1 MSALF
6 NQSSQER
13 RLLRRLTQ
21 AAKHAAFQG
30 EWQRAVELNRR
41 IIELAPRDVTAWNRL
56 GHAYAELGRIAD
68 ARAAYQRALEIEPT
82 NAIAQ
87 RNVTRLEWLAEQTAD
102 GVISMPAGRPSPRAD
117 VFMEEMGRTYVTDLL
132 RPAASV
138 ILARLFPG
146 QEVFLQFRE
155 GMVFVVDADG
165 TRLGQLE
172 GRLARRLIQFS
183 REGNQ
188 YRAFVLQLTGDT
200 LRIILREVFRMPHL
214 LNVPSFP
221 PQPKIAPPRPY
232 LPEGRRPEEI
242 EEEELFPEEEV
253 EVLGAEEEV
262 IEVEE
267 EEEEAEVAEELL
279 SSVDEESLVVDL
291 DLDETIG
298 G

>member
-1 MSALF
+1 MSALS
-6 NQSSQER
+6 NHGSQER

-21 AAKHAAFQG
+21 AAKQAAFQG

-56 GHAYAELGRIAD
+56 GHAYAELGRVAD

-82 NAIAQ
+82 NTIAQ
-87 RNVTRLEWLAEQTAD
+87 RNVTRLEWLAGQTTD
-102 GVISMPAGRPSPRAD
+102 GVIPMPVGRPAPRPD

-138 ILARLFPG
+138 VLARLFPG
-146 QEVFLQFRE
+146 QEVFLQYAE
-155 GMVFVVDADG
+155 SAVFVIDADG

-172 GRLARRLIQFS
+172 GRLARRLIRFA

-200 LRIILREVFRMPHL
+200 LRIILREVFRAPHL

-232 LPEGRRPEEI
+232 VPEKFRPEEL

-253 EVLGAEEEV
+253 EALGVEEEA
-262 IEVEE
+262 IEI
-267 EEEEAEVAEELL
+267 EEEEAEVTEELL
-279 SSVDEESLVVDL
+279 S
-291 DLDETIG
+291 T
-298 G
+298 

>member
-1 MSALF
+1 MSALS
-6 NQSSQER
+6 NHGSQER

-21 AAKHAAFQG
+21 AAKQAAFQG

-56 GHAYAELGRIAD
+56 GHAYAELGRVAD

-87 RNVTRLEWLAEQTAD
+87 RNVTRLEWLAGQTTD
-102 GVISMPAGRPSPRAD
+102 GVIPMPAGRPAPRPD

-146 QEVFLQFRE
+146 QEVFLQYAE
-155 GMVFVVDADG
+155 NAVFVVDADG

-172 GRLARRLIQFS
+172 GRLARRLIRFS

-200 LRIILREVFRMPHL
+200 LRIILREVFRAPHL

-232 LPEGRRPEEI
+232 VPEKFRPEEL

-253 EVLGAEEEV
+253 EALGVEEEA
-262 IEVEE
+262 IEI
-267 EEEEAEVAEELL
+267 EEEEAEVTEELL
-279 SSVDEESLVVDL
+279 STVDEEALVVDL
-291 DLDETIG
+291 DLDETIEG
-298 G
+298 

>member
-1 MSALF
+1 MSALS
-6 NQSSQER
+6 NHGSQER

-21 AAKHAAFQG
+21 AAKQAAFQG

-56 GHAYAELGRIAD
+56 GHAYAELGRVAD

-87 RNVTRLEWLAEQTAD
+87 RNVTRLEWLAGQTTD
-102 GVISMPAGRPSPRAD
+102 GVIPMPAGRPAPRPD

-146 QEVFLQFRE
+146 QEVFLQYAE
-155 GMVFVVDADG
+155 SAVFVVDADG

-172 GRLARRLIQFS
+172 GRLARRLIRFW

-200 LRIILREVFRMPHL
+200 LRIILREVFRAPHL

-232 LPEGRRPEEI
+232 VPEKFRPEEL

-253 EVLGAEEEV
+253 EALGVEEEA
-262 IEVEE
+262 IEI
-267 EEEEAEVAEELL
+267 EEEEAEVTEELL
-279 SSVDEESLVVDL
+279 STVDEEALVVDL
-291 DLDETIG
+291 DLDETIEG
-298 G
+298 

>member
-1 MSALF
+1 MSALS
-6 NQSSQER
+6 NHGSQER
-13 RLLRRLTQ
+13 RLFRRLTQ
-21 AAKHAAFQG
+21 AAKQAAFQG

-41 IIELAPRDVTAWNRL
+41 IIELVPRDVMAWNRL
-56 GHAYAELGRIAD
+56 GHAYAELGRVAD

-87 RNVTRLEWLAEQTAD
+87 RNVTRLEWLAGQTTD
-102 GVISMPAGRPSPRAD
+102 GVIPMPAGRPAPRPD

-146 QEVFLQFRE
+146 QEVFLQYAE
-155 GMVFVVDADG
+155 SAVFVVDADG

-172 GRLARRLIQFS
+172 GRLARRLMRLW

-200 LRIILREVFRMPHL
+200 LRIILREVFRAPHL

-232 LPEGRRPEEI
+232 VPEKFRPEEL

-253 EVLGAEEEV
+253 ETLG
-262 IEVEE
+262 VEE
-267 EEEEAEVAEELL
+267 EAIEIEEEETEVAEELL
-279 SSVDEESLVVDL
+279 STVDEDALVVDL
-291 DLDETIG
+291 DLDETIEG
-298 G
+298 

>member
-1 MSALF
+1 MSALS
-6 NQSSQER
+6 NHGSQER

-21 AAKHAAFQG
+21 AAKQAAFQG

-56 GHAYAELGRIAD
+56 GHAYAELGRVAD

-87 RNVTRLEWLAEQTAD
+87 RNVTRLEWLAGQTTD
-102 GVISMPAGRPSPRAD
+102 GVIPMPAGRPAPRPD

-146 QEVFLQFRE
+146 QEVFLQYAE
-155 GMVFVVDADG
+155 SAVFVVDADG

-172 GRLARRLIQFS
+172 GRLAQRLIRFS

-200 LRIILREVFRMPHL
+200 LRIILREVFRAPHL

-232 LPEGRRPEEI
+232 VPEKFRPEEL

-253 EVLGAEEEV
+253 EALGVEEEA
-262 IEVEE
+262 IEI
-267 EEEEAEVAEELL
+267 EEEEAEVTEELL
-279 SSVDEESLVVDL
+279 STVDEEALVVDL
-291 DLDETIG
+291 DLDETIEG
-298 G
+298 

>member
-1 MSALF
+1 MSALS
-6 NQSSQER
+6 NHGSQER

-21 AAKHAAFQG
+21 AAKQAAFQG

-56 GHAYAELGRIAD
+56 GHAYAELGRVAD

-87 RNVTRLEWLAEQTAD
+87 RNVTRLEWLAGQTTD
-102 GVISMPAGRPSPRAD
+102 GVIPMPAGRPAPRPD

-146 QEVFLQFRE
+146 QEVFLQYAE
-155 GMVFVVDADG
+155 SAVFVVDADG

-172 GRLARRLIQFS
+172 GRLALRLIRFS

-200 LRIILREVFRMPHL
+200 LRIILREVFRAPHL

-232 LPEGRRPEEI
+232 VPEKFRPEEL

-253 EVLGAEEEV
+253 EALGVEEEA
-262 IEVEE
+262 IEI
-267 EEEEAEVAEELL
+267 EEEEAEVTEELL
-279 SSVDEESLVVDL
+279 STVDEEALVVDL
-291 DLDETIG
+291 DLDETIEG
-298 G
+298 

>member
-1 MSALF
+1 MSALS
-6 NQSSQER
+6 NHGSQER

-21 AAKHAAFQG
+21 AAKQAAFQG

-56 GHAYAELGRIAD
+56 GHAYAELGRVAD
-68 ARAAYQRALEIEPT
+68 AQAAYQRALEIEPT

-87 RNVTRLEWLAEQTAD
+87 RNVTRLEWLAGQTTH
-102 GVISMPAGRPSPRAD
+102 GVIPMPAGRPAPRPD

-146 QEVFLQFRE
+146 QEVFLQYAE
-155 GMVFVVDADG
+155 SAVFVVDADG

-172 GRLARRLIQFS
+172 GRLARRLIRFS

-200 LRIILREVFRMPHL
+200 LRIILREVFRAPHL

-232 LPEGRRPEEI
+232 VPEKFRPEEL

-253 EVLGAEEEV
+253 EALGVEEEA
-262 IEVEE
+262 IEI
-267 EEEEAEVAEELL
+267 EEEEAEVTEEPL
-279 SSVDEESLVVDL
+279 STVDEEALVVDL
-291 DLDETIG
+291 DLDETIEG
-298 G
+298 